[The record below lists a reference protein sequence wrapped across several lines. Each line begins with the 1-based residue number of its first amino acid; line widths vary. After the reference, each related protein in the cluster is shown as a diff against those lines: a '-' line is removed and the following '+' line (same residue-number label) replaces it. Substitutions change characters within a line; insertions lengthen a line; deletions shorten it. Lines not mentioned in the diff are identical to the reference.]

1 MRNTRRQNRQ
11 MRKFSHKFAYRWIK
25 MSISKRQ
32 EQILELLGS
41 NGFLSVS
48 KIADLTFTSES
59 SIRRDL
65 RALANQ
71 SLITRTHGGASANSD
86 PHRPI
91 PLINRMTRNI
101 SAKKKIAKKAS
112 AFLRDGMSVMLDGSS
127 TAGFLVPY
135 IAKHTG
141 ITLFTNNM
149 NTAIS
154 AIGYGIE
161 TVCLG
166 GRAVNNSAVL
176 SGVEAYEALSNIH
189 TDILFFS
196 SKALSHDGVI
206 WDCDR
211 EEVCLRRSILQ
222 NTDECVFLCASE
234 KFPLQAGFRQCSLED
249 VDCMITEVED
259 TAFFAPL
266 GPLVSKIV

>member
-1 MRNTRRQNRQ
+1 MRNSRRQNRQ
-11 MRKFSHKFAYRWIK
+11 MRKFSHFSVHLWRE

-32 EQILELLGS
+32 EQILELLGN

-48 KIADLTFTSES
+48 KISDLTYTSES
-59 SIRRDL
+59 SVRRDL

-112 AFLRDGMSVMLDGSS
+112 VFIRDGMSVMLDGSS

-135 IAKHTG
+135 LAKHTG

-154 AIGYGIE
+154 AIGYGIN
-161 TVCLG
+161 TVCIG
-166 GRAVNNSAVL
+166 GRSVNNSAVL

-189 TDILFFS
+189 ADVLFFS
-196 SKALSHDGVI
+196 SQTLSENGTISDPI
-206 WDCDR
+206 P
-211 EEVCLRRSILQ
+211 EENYIRKLMIKCS
-222 NTDECVFLCASE
+222 DFCVFLCDGE
-234 KFPLQAGFRQCSLED
+234 KIGEESLYTLTNLKN
-249 VDCMITEVED
+249 VDAAVFDEIPEG
-259 TAFFAPL
+259 L
-266 GPLVSKIV
+266 SSVSKTMV